1 MTDKPAPKLPER
13 IDGPTPNGGAYSI
26 RYTRPDGSTEIVE
39 FDAQDRAIFRTYS
52 QPLPKENPD
61 G

>member
-1 MTDKPAPKLPER
+1 MADKPAPKLP
-13 IDGPTPNGGAYSI
+13 
-26 RYTRPDGSTEIVE
+26 GSTEIVE